1 MEVVIV
7 MVTVAN
13 STVEMEGVLEVEVRT
28 VEVMLMRMRKNYVK
42 LKNPI

>member
-1 MEVVIV
+1 MELVIV

-28 VEVMLMRMRKNYVK
+28 VEVMLMRMGKN
-42 LKNPI
+42 